1 MSVMNFQPAFRDVK
15 PPEKGSFPLD
25 HEAECKDFMAR
36 YMRCLRE
43 NQSNNSLCR
52 LQAKDYLQCR
62 MDRNL
67 MAKEDWSKLGYNDIL
82 SGNFDNKKSATESV
96 TTNQQS

>member
-1 MSVMNFQPAFRDVK
+1 MSVMNFQPTFRDVK

-25 HEAECKDFMAR
+25 HEAECKEFMAK

-43 NQSNNSLCR
+43 NHSSSTVCR

-67 MAKEDWSKLGYNDIL
+67 MAKEEWNKLGYSEKL
-82 SGNFDNKKSATESV
+82 EQSSQNKSSTETATKL
-96 TTNQQS
+96 N

>member
-1 MSVMNFQPAFRDVK
+1 MNFQSTFRDVK

-25 HEAECKDFMAR
+25 HEAECKEFMAK

-43 NQSNNSLCR
+43 NHSNGSLCR

-67 MAKEDWSKLGYNDIL
+67 MAKEDWNKLGYSDSIDKTKN
-82 SGNFDNKKSATESV
+82 NKSSSEAST
-96 TTNQQS
+96 